1 MKKYLFL
8 FLFFL
13 GVHLQTN
20 GSNPALTID
29 HIEPSFWWAGMKN
42 RDLQIMVHAKD
53 VAYLRPKIN
62 TPGIR
67 LVNVIQTSN
76 RNYLFL
82 NLEIQPTVKP
92 QTFPIHFLKDEKV
105 VFSHPYTLKE
115 RKENS
120 SARQGFSTADV
131 LYLITP
137 DRFANGDPSNDN
149 HPDMREKSNRSF
161 KGGRHGGDIA
171 GIIKNLDYIRSTGFS
186 AIWLNPVLEN
196 NQTEYSYHGY
206 SITDFYK
213 VDPRFGSNDS
223 YLDLVKNCHEKG
235 LKVIMD
241 MIVNHCGSFH
251 WWMNDLPDTD
261 WINFDN
267 KFVNTTHQRAVI
279 QDVHVSEYDKKM
291 FTDGWFVET
300 MPDLNQKNKLLSTYL
315 IQNAIWWIEY
325 ADIDGIRMDT
335 YPYPDKDFMSDW
347 TCAVM
352 AEYPG
357 FNIVG
362 EEWSENPTIVAHWL
376 KGKVNPNGYS
386 SCLPG
391 AMDFPIQGALRKSL
405 TNNNWYPL
413 YETLSMDF
421 LYPDA
426 NSLVVFPDN
435 HDMSRL
441 YSQVNENLDL
451 FNLGLTYMLTTR
463 GTPQIYY
470 GTEILMSNPGTDDH
484 GIIRSDFP
492 GGWQGDQKNGF
503 SNIGLSSNQIE
514 TKSHIQKLLKW
525 REKNGV
531 IHHGKMMHFVPENNI
546 YVYFRYDNDEK
557 VMVVLSLNK
566 KDVTLDLKRFKE
578 MLPISFSA
586 TEIIS
591 GTNMEL
597 ADSLNV
603 PAYKSLILS
612 MK

>member
-42 RDLQIMVHAKD
+42 TDLQIMVHAKD
-53 VAYLRPKIN
+53 VASLRTQIN

-67 LVNVIQTSN
+67 LVSAVQTSN
-76 RNYLFL
+76 KNYLFL
-82 NLEIQPTVKP
+82 NLKINESVKP
-92 QTFPIHFLKDEKV
+92 QTFQIDFLKDDKV
-105 VFSHPYTLKE
+105 VFSQPYTLKE
-115 RKENS
+115 RKSNS
-120 SARQGFSTADV
+120 AVRVGFTTADV

-171 GIIKNLDYIRSTGFS
+171 GIIKNLDYIKSTGFS

>member
-42 RDLQIMVHAKD
+42 TDLQIMVHAKD
-53 VAYLRPKIN
+53 VASLRTQIN

-67 LVNVIQTSN
+67 LVSAVQTSN
-76 RNYLFL
+76 KNYLFL
-82 NLEIQPTVKP
+82 NLKINESVKP
-92 QTFPIHFLKDEKV
+92 QTFQIDFLKDDKV
-105 VFSHPYTLKE
+105 VFSQPYTLKE
-115 RKENS
+115 RKSNS
-120 SARQGFSTADV
+120 AERVGFTTADV

-171 GIIKNLDYIRSTGFS
+171 GIIKNLDYIKSTGFS

-261 WINFDN
+261 WINFNN

-362 EEWSENPTIVAHWL
+362 EEWSENPAIVAHWL

>member
-1 MKKYLFL
+1 MKKYFLL

-13 GVHLQTN
+13 GVYLQTN
-20 GSNPALTID
+20 ASNPVLTID

-42 RDLQIMVHAKD
+42 TDLQIMVHAKD
-53 VAYLRPKIN
+53 VASYRTQIN

-67 LVNVIQTSN
+67 LVSAVQTSN
-76 RNYLFL
+76 KNYLFL
-82 NLEIQPTVKP
+82 NLEIQPIVKP
-92 QTFPIHFLKDEKV
+92 QTFQIYFLKDDKV
-105 VFSHPYTLKE
+105 IFSQPYTLKE
-115 RKENS
+115 RKSNS
-120 SARQGFSTADV
+120 AARVGFTSADV

-137 DRFANGDPSNDN
+137 DRFANGDPGNDN
-149 HPDMREKSNRSF
+149 QPGMREKMNRSL

-171 GIIKNLDYIRSTGFS
+171 GIIKNLDYIKSTGFS

-196 NQTEYSYHGY
+196 NQLEYSYHGY

-213 VDPRFGSNDS
+213 VDPRFGSNNS
-223 YLDLVKNCHEKG
+223 YLDLVQNCHNKG

-267 KFVNTTHQRAVI
+267 KFVNTSHQRAVI
-279 QDVHVSEYDKKM
+279 QDIHVSEYDKKI

-300 MPDLNQKNKLLSTYL
+300 MPDLNQKNKLLATYL

-325 ADIDGIRMDT
+325 AGIDGIRMDT

-352 AEYPG
+352 AEYPD

-362 EEWSENPTIVAHWL
+362 EEWSENPAIVAHWL

-441 YSQVNENLDL
+441 YSQVNENLEL

-492 GGWQGDQKNGF
+492 GGWQEDIKNGF
-503 SNIGLSSNQIE
+503 SNVGLSSKQIE
-514 TKSHIQKLLKW
+514 TKNHIQKLLKW
-525 REKNGV
+525 REKMGV
-531 IHHGKMMHFVPENNI
+531 IHHGKMIHFAPDNNI

-566 KDVTLDLKRFKE
+566 MDVSLDLKRFKE
-578 MLPISFSA
+578 ILPESFNA
-586 TEIIS
+586 FDIIS
-591 GTNMEL
+591 GKKLEVAN
-597 ADSLNV
+597 SLLV
-603 PAYKSLILS
+603 PANKSMILEI
-612 MK
+612 K

>member
-1 MKKYLFL
+1 
-8 FLFFL
+8 
-13 GVHLQTN
+13 
-20 GSNPALTID
+20 
-29 HIEPSFWWAGMKN
+29 
-42 RDLQIMVHAKD
+42 
-53 VAYLRPKIN
+53 
-62 TPGIR
+62 
-67 LVNVIQTSN
+67 
-76 RNYLFL
+76 L

-120 SARQGFSTADV
+120 AARQGFSTADV

-362 EEWSENPTIVAHWL
+362 EEWSENPAIVAHWL

-597 ADSLNV
+597 ADILNV

>member
-53 VAYLRPKIN
+53 IAYLRPKIN

-120 SARQGFSTADV
+120 AARQGFSTADV

-171 GIIKNLDYIRSTGFS
+171 GIIKNLDYIKSTGFS

-300 MPDLNQKNKLLSTYL
+300 MPDLNQKNTLLSTYL

-362 EEWSENPTIVAHWL
+362 EEWSENPAIVAHWL

-525 REKNGV
+525 REKKGV

-597 ADSLNV
+597 ADILNV

>member
-1 MKKYLFL
+1 MKKYFFLFL
-8 FLFFL
+8 FLL
-13 GVHLQTN
+13 GSLLQTN
-20 GSNPALTID
+20 GSNPAFSID

-42 RDLQIMVHAKD
+42 TDLQIMVHAKD
-53 VAYLRPKIN
+53 VALYRTQIN

-67 LVNVIQTSN
+67 LESAVQTSN
-76 RNYLFL
+76 KNYLFL
-82 NLEIQPTVKP
+82 NLEINKSVKP
-92 QTFPIHFLKDEKV
+92 QTFQIYFLKDDKV
-105 VFSHPYTLKE
+105 IFSQPYTLKDRKSNSAE
-115 RKENS
+115 RV
-120 SARQGFSTADV
+120 GFTTADV
-131 LYLITP
+131 LYLIMP
-137 DRFANGDPSNDN
+137 DRFANGDPENDN
-149 HPDMREKSNRSF
+149 HPEMREKMNRSF

-171 GIIKNLDYIRSTGFS
+171 GIIKNLDYIKNIGFS

-223 YLDLVKNCHEKG
+223 YLDLVQNCHNKG

-267 KFVNTTHQRAVI
+267 KFVNTSHQRAVI
-279 QDVHVSEYDKKM
+279 QDIHVSEYDKKL
-291 FTDGWFVET
+291 FADGWFVET
-300 MPDLNQKNKLLSTYL
+300 MPDLNQKNALLATYL

-325 ADIDGIRMDT
+325 AGIDGIRMDT

-352 AEYPG
+352 NEYPN

-362 EEWSENPTIVAHWL
+362 EEWSENPAIIAHWL

-492 GGWQGDQKNGF
+492 GGWHGDTKNAF
-503 SNIGLSSNQIE
+503 SNKGLASKEIE
-514 TKSHIQKLLKW
+514 AKNYMQKLLKW
-525 REKNGV
+525 RENKPV
-531 IHHGKMMHFVPENNI
+531 IHHGKMLHFVPGENI
-546 YVYFRYDNDEK
+546 YVYFRYDNKEK
-557 VMVVLSLNK
+557 IMVILSLNK
-566 KDVTLDLKRFKE
+566 KDQTIDLSRFKE
-578 MLPISFSA
+578 ILPESFNA
-586 TEIIS
+586 FDIIS
-591 GTNMEL
+591 GKKLEVAN
-597 ADSLNV
+597 SLLV
-603 PAYKSLILS
+603 PANKSMILEI
-612 MK
+612 K

>member
-20 GSNPALTID
+20 GSNPVLTID

-53 VAYLRPKIN
+53 IAYLRPKIN

-120 SARQGFSTADV
+120 AARQGFSTADV

-149 HPDMREKSNRSF
+149 HQDMREKSNRSF

-171 GIIKNLDYIRSTGFS
+171 GIIKNLDYIKSTGFS

-196 NQTEYSYHGY
+196 NQNEYSYHGY

-300 MPDLNQKNKLLSTYL
+300 MPDLNQKNTLLSTYL

-357 FNIVG
+357 FNMVG
-362 EEWSENPTIVAHWL
+362 EEWSENPAIVAHWL

-525 REKNGV
+525 REKKGV

-566 KDVTLDLKRFKE
+566 KDVSLDLKRFKE
-578 MLPISFSA
+578 MLPNSFSA

>member
-42 RDLQIMVHAKD
+42 TDLQIMVHAKD
-53 VAYLRPKIN
+53 VASLRTQIN

-67 LVNVIQTSN
+67 LVSAVQTSN
-76 RNYLFL
+76 KNYLFL
-82 NLEIQPTVKP
+82 NLKINESVKP
-92 QTFPIHFLKDEKV
+92 QTFQIDFLKDDKV
-105 VFSHPYTLKE
+105 VFSQPYTLKE
-115 RKENS
+115 RKSNS
-120 SARQGFSTADV
+120 AVRVGFTTADV

-171 GIIKNLDYIRSTGFS
+171 GIIKNLDYIKSTGFS

-362 EEWSENPTIVAHWL
+362 EEWSENPAIVAHWL

>member
-1 MKKYLFL
+1 MKNLIFL
-8 FLFFL
+8 FLLLNVFSMQ
-13 GVHLQTN
+13 VN
-20 GSNPALTID
+20 GSIPNFKVD

-42 RDLQIMVHAKD
+42 TDLQIMVHAKD
-53 VAYLRPKIN
+53 VASLRTQIN

-67 LVNVIQTSN
+67 LVSAVQTSN
-76 RNYLFL
+76 KNYLFL
-82 NLEIQPTVKP
+82 NLKINESVKP
-92 QTFPIHFLKDEKV
+92 QTFQIDFLKDDKV
-105 VFSHPYTLKE
+105 VFSQPYTLKE
-115 RKENS
+115 RKSNS
-120 SARQGFSTADV
+120 AVRVGFTTADV

>member
-53 VAYLRPKIN
+53 IAYLRPKIN

-120 SARQGFSTADV
+120 AARQGFSTADV

-362 EEWSENPTIVAHWL
+362 EEWSENPAIVAHWL

>member
-1 MKKYLFL
+1 MKKYFFL
-8 FLFFL
+8 FLIFL

-53 VAYLRPKIN
+53 IAFLRPKIN

-92 QTFPIHFLKDEKV
+92 QTFSIDFLKDEKV

-120 SARQGFSTADV
+120 AARQGFSTADV

-161 KGGRHGGDIA
+161 KGGRHGGDIE
-171 GIIKNLDYIRSTGFS
+171 GIIKNLDYIKSTGFS

-206 SITDFYK
+206 SITDFFK

-223 YLDLVKNCHEKG
+223 YLDLVKNCHEKR

-267 KFVNTTHQRAVI
+267 KFVNTTHQKPVI
-279 QDVHVSEYDKKM
+279 QDVHASEYDKKM

-300 MPDLNQKNKLLSTYL
+300 MPDLNQKNKLLATYL

-362 EEWSENPTIVAHWL
+362 EEWSENPAIVAHWL

-405 TNNNWYPL
+405 TNNNWYSL

-441 YSQVNENLDL
+441 YSQVNENLEL

-492 GGWQGDQKNGF
+492 GGWQGDQKNGI
-503 SNIGLSSNQIE
+503 SNVGLSSKQIE

-525 REKNGV
+525 REKKGV

-557 VMVVLSLNK
+557 VMVVLSLNN
-566 KDVTLDLKRFKE
+566 KDVSLDLKRFKE
-578 MLPISFSA
+578 MLPNSFSA

-597 ADSLNV
+597 SDSLNV

>member
-53 VAYLRPKIN
+53 IAYLRPKIN

-120 SARQGFSTADV
+120 AARQGFSTADV

-300 MPDLNQKNKLLSTYL
+300 MPDLNQKNTLLSTYL

-362 EEWSENPTIVAHWL
+362 EEWSENPAIVAHWL

-525 REKNGV
+525 REKKGV

-578 MLPISFSA
+578 MLPNSFSA

>member
-53 VAYLRPKIN
+53 IAYLRPKIN

-120 SARQGFSTADV
+120 AARQGFSTADV

-171 GIIKNLDYIRSTGFS
+171 GIIKNLDYIKSTGFS

-300 MPDLNQKNKLLSTYL
+300 MPDLNQKNTLLSTYL

-362 EEWSENPTIVAHWL
+362 EEWSENPAIVAHWL

-426 NSLVVFPDN
+426 NNLVVFPDN

-525 REKNGV
+525 REKKGV

-546 YVYFRYDNDEK
+546 YVYFRYDNYEK

-578 MLPISFSA
+578 MLPNSFSA

>member
-1 MKKYLFL
+1 MKNLIFL
-8 FLFFL
+8 FLLLNVFSMQ
-13 GVHLQTN
+13 VN
-20 GSNPALTID
+20 GSIPNFKVD

-42 RDLQIMVHAKD
+42 TDLQIMVHAKD
-53 VAYLRPKIN
+53 VASLRTQIN

-67 LVNVIQTSN
+67 LVSAVQTSN
-76 RNYLFL
+76 KNYLFL
-82 NLEIQPTVKP
+82 NLKINESVKP
-92 QTFPIHFLKDEKV
+92 QTFQIDFLKDDKV
-105 VFSHPYTLKE
+105 VFSQPYTLKE
-115 RKENS
+115 RKSNS
-120 SARQGFSTADV
+120 AVRVGFTTADV

-470 GTEILMSNPGTDDH
+470 GTEILMSNPSTDDH

>member
-1 MKKYLFL
+1 
-8 FLFFL
+8 
-13 GVHLQTN
+13 
-20 GSNPALTID
+20 
-29 HIEPSFWWAGMKN
+29 
-42 RDLQIMVHAKD
+42 
-53 VAYLRPKIN
+53 
-62 TPGIR
+62 
-67 LVNVIQTSN
+67 
-76 RNYLFL
+76 
-82 NLEIQPTVKP
+82 
-92 QTFPIHFLKDEKV
+92 
-105 VFSHPYTLKE
+105 
-115 RKENS
+115 
-120 SARQGFSTADV
+120 
-131 LYLITP
+131 
-137 DRFANGDPSNDN
+137 
-149 HPDMREKSNRSF
+149 
-161 KGGRHGGDIA
+161 
-171 GIIKNLDYIRSTGFS
+171 
-186 AIWLNPVLEN
+186 LEN
-196 NQTEYSYHGY
+196 NQQEYSYHGY

-223 YLDLVKNCHEKG
+223 YLDLVQNCHNKG

-267 KFVNTTHQRAVI
+267 KFVNTSHQRAVI
-279 QDVHVSEYDKKM
+279 QDIHVSEYDKKL
-291 FTDGWFVET
+291 FADGWFVET
-300 MPDLNQKNKLLSTYL
+300 MPDLNQKNALLATYL

-325 ADIDGIRMDT
+325 AGIDGIRMDT

-352 AEYPG
+352 NEYPN

-362 EEWSENPTIVAHWL
+362 EEWSENPAIIAHWL

-441 YSQVNENLDL
+441 YSQVNENLEL

-492 GGWQGDQKNGF
+492 GGWQGDIKNGF
-503 SNIGLSSNQIE
+503 SNVGLSSKQIE
-514 TKSHIQKLLKW
+514 TKNHIQKLLKW
-525 REKNGV
+525 REKMRV

-546 YVYFRYDNDEK
+546 YVYFRYDNDKK

-566 KDVTLDLKRFKE
+566 MDVSLDLKRFKE
-578 MLPISFSA
+578 MLPSSFSA

-591 GTNMEL
+591 GSNMEL
-597 ADSLNV
+597 SDILKV
-603 PAYKSLILS
+603 PAFKSLILTL
-612 MK
+612 K

>member
-42 RDLQIMVHAKD
+42 TDLQIMVHAKD
-53 VAYLRPKIN
+53 VASLRTQIN

-67 LVNVIQTSN
+67 LVSAVQTSN
-76 RNYLFL
+76 KNYLFL
-82 NLEIQPTVKP
+82 NLKINESVKP
-92 QTFPIHFLKDEKV
+92 QTFQIDFLKDDKV
-105 VFSHPYTLKE
+105 VFSQPYTLKE
-115 RKENS
+115 RKSNS
-120 SARQGFSTADV
+120 AVRVGFTTADV

-171 GIIKNLDYIRSTGFS
+171 GIIKNLDYIKSTGFS

-261 WINFDN
+261 WINFNN

-300 MPDLNQKNKLLSTYL
+300 MPDLNQKNTLLSTYL

-362 EEWSENPTIVAHWL
+362 EEWSENPAIVAHWL

>member
-53 VAYLRPKIN
+53 IAYLRPKIN

-120 SARQGFSTADV
+120 AARQGFSTADV

-171 GIIKNLDYIRSTGFS
+171 GIIKNLDYIKSTGFS

-300 MPDLNQKNKLLSTYL
+300 MPDLNQKNTLLSTYL

-362 EEWSENPTIVAHWL
+362 EEWSENPAIVAHWL

-391 AMDFPIQGALRKSL
+391 AMDFPTQGALRKSL

-426 NSLVVFPDN
+426 NNLVVFPDN

-525 REKNGV
+525 REKKGV

-578 MLPISFSA
+578 MLPNSFSA